1 LFCIVL
7 NSSAGPSHTQADAI
21 KRAFQ
26 EAGGDALVA
35 PVRRGE
41 DVAAVAR
48 RLLEKKPAALVAAG
62 GDGTVSAV
70 AGVLRGTGT
79 PLGVVPSGT
88 FNHFAKDLGLPLEA
102 EEAARVIVAG
112 KQAAVD
118 LGEVN
123 GNCFLNNASLGLYP
137 GIVKERTRQQ
147 RRLRR
152 SKRAAMLWA
161 TLAALDRPPLLD
173 LRLEVDGEVRDCR
186 APFVFVG
193 NNDYLLEG
201 FDIGRRGRVDCGV
214 LTVYTTRSCTSG
226 GLIALAFRALLGRLR
241 QADDFVESSAT
252 TLCVKSRHRRLLV
265 AMDGE
270 VSRMA
275 TPLEFRIL
283 PRSLQVLVP

>member
-1 LFCIVL
+1 MFCILL
-7 NSSAGPSHTQADAI
+7 NASAGSHTQPDAL
-21 KRAFQ
+21 KRAFHD
-26 EAGGDALVA
+26 AGADAVVA

-41 DVAAVAR
+41 DVAGVAK
-48 RLLEKKPAALVAAG
+48 RLLQKKPAALVAAG

-70 AGVLRGTGT
+70 AGALRGTDT
-79 PLGVVPSGT
+79 PLGIVPCGT
-88 FNHFAKDLGLPLEA
+88 FNHFAKDIGLPLDA
-102 EEAARVIVAG
+102 AGAARVIVAG
-112 KQAAVD
+112 KRAAID

-161 TLAALDRPPLLD
+161 TLAVLDRPPLLD
-173 LRLEVDGEVRDCR
+173 LRLEVDGELRECR

-193 NNDYLLEG
+193 NNDYRLEG
-201 FDIGRRGRVDCGV
+201 FDIGRRGRLDCGV
-214 LTVYTTRSCTSG
+214 LTVYTSRSCTSG
-226 GLIALAFRALLGRLR
+226 SLISLAFRALLGRLR

-252 TLCVKSRHRRLLV
+252 TLRVRSRHRRLLV